1 MKKVTQLP
9 GTSPKLSPADLAGLI
24 SEVWAILPAQLEY
37 VVIQGKMRKKK
48 YDSLIEVG
56 FTEQQALEIVKSTPP
71 FE

>member
-9 GTSPKLSPADLAGLI
+9 GTQPSLTPTEMKEAIADL
-24 SEVWAILPAQLEY
+24 WAMLPAQLEY
-37 VVIQGKMRKKK
+37 VMIQSKMRKKK
-48 YDSLIEVG
+48 YDSLLKEG